1 MRVFYR
7 CYPEMSVNPNPY
19 STIKREVFEASLLS
33 FLAADT
39 DKVADITFISD
50 RVPDDWF
57 NVRGLGKHK
66 VIQLAD
72 HSSRHMKA
80 LYQSLAFTV
89 DEIMKV
95 PENEKVLICED
106 DYLWLP
112 NTLGM
117 LERALDVMP
126 MISPYDHPGHY
137 TEERFKNQPKRMVLF
152 ENHTYRQAPSN
163 THSFA
168 APAWVFRKNAG
179 MLKTMGDHEFFTK
192 VGIDLYVPVP
202 SFATHLVTGALAPN
216 VKWFD

>member
-1 MRVFYR
+1 MKVFYR
-7 CYPEMSVNPNPY
+7 CYPEMSVNPNPHG
-19 STIKREVFEASLLS
+19 TVKREIFEFCLKS
-33 FLAADT
+33 FLAADSEC
-39 DKVADITFISD
+39 KADITFVSD
-50 RVPDDWF
+50 RVPNDWF
-57 NVRGLGKHK
+57 DIPALSNPK

-89 DEIMKV
+89 DLIAQV
-95 PENEKVLICED
+95 PENEKVMIAED

-112 NTLGM
+112 DTFNK

-137 TEERFKNQPKRMVLF
+137 TEERFKNQPRRMVLF

-168 APAWVFRKNAG
+168 APAWVFQKNAG

-202 SFATHLVTGALAPN
+202 SFATHLVTGMLAPN
-216 VKWFD
+216 VDWFD